1 VSTDATGPDVT
12 TDVDPDDGSTAATAP
27 DAAPP
32 AGSRLPRASGRVLD
46 GPSLKAL
53 AHPLR
58 FQLLELLVEHG
69 PSTASGLGRIVGEN
83 SGSTSYHLRQL
94 EKHGLIEEAGDLGTA
109 RDRYWRV
116 VEGGW
121 TLQGYELLQQPDT
134 AAAAE
139 MVLGEVVRHRFERL
153 QRWHEEAPGWG
164 QQWANASL
172 EATVRLRLT
181 RDQLGELSDELV
193 AVIDR
198 YRAAQADDQPDTATV
213 AVELMAFPAE
223 AAPSPD
229 DPRDETES

>member
-1 VSTDATGPDVT
+1 MSTDATGPEAT
-12 TDVDPDDGSTAATAP
+12 TDVDPGAAGR
-27 DAAPP
+27 DEAPP

-121 TLQGYELLQQPDT
+121 TLQGYELLQEPDT

-153 QRWHEEAPGWG
+153 QRWHEEAPSWG

-172 EATVRLRLT
+172 EATARLRLT

-193 AVIDR
+193 AVVDR
-198 YRAAQADDQPDTATV
+198 YRAVQAHDQPDTATV

-223 AAPSPD
+223 PAPPSD
-229 DPRDETES
+229 DPADETGG